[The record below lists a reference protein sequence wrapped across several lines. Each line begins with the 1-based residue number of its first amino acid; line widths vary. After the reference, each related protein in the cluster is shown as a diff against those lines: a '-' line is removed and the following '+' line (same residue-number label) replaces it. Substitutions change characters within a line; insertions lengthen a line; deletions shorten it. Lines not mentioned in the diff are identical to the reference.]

1 MIIHGCHV
9 DNSRSLHLVKD
20 LPKQKETIEPLPQ
33 RKLTA
38 GVFKSVFNKTVTL
51 AVHWRKKPAYSQWDC
66 QFLQDLI
73 QKDVKKLNVWVHL
86 PLFLNV
92 FCFNF
97 QVHFLKII
105 IKQIRWLFFT
115 IEEKLSVIYFSIHV
129 FLAKEII
136 LWHDCVDCTQE
147 EFVCQNRDVLK
158 DLCFLP
164 SIFIRLLPACF
175 IYSISPNNP

>member
-1 MIIHGCHV
+1 MV
-9 DNSRSLHLVKD
+9 V
-20 LPKQKETIEPLPQ
+20 
-33 RKLTA
+33 
-38 GVFKSVFNKTVTL
+38 
-51 AVHWRKKPAYSQWDC
+51 
-66 QFLQDLI
+66 
-73 QKDVKKLNVWVHL
+73 
-86 PLFLNV
+86 
-92 FCFNF
+92 
-97 QVHFLKII
+97 
-105 IKQIRWLFFT
+105 FT

-147 EFVCQNRDVLK
+147 EFVCQNRDMLK